1 MVTRRDWFQLTLS
14 GAIAALITRT
24 LPAQT
29 VVSGAL
35 KLTVYKSPSC
45 GCCSAWVDHMKSKGF
60 TVETHDMPDDKLAEV
75 KDTFGVPVA
84 LRSCHVAL
92 LGAYVLE
99 GHVPADLARRL
110 LAEKPKLIGLA
121 VPGMPVGSP
130 GMEMGPRKDKYDVV
144 AFAGGGKRWTYAS
157 R

>member
-1 MVTRRDWFQLTLS
+1 
-14 GAIAALITRT
+14 
-24 LPAQT
+24 
-29 VVSGAL
+29 
-35 KLTVYKSPSC
+35 
-45 GCCSAWVDHMKSKGF
+45 MKAKGF
-60 TVETHDMPDDKLAEV
+60 TVESHDMPDAKLTEV
-75 KDTFGVPVA
+75 KDTFGVPTA

-110 LAEKPKLIGLA
+110 LAEKPKLVGLA

-130 GMEMGPRKDKYDVV
+130 GMEMGARKDKYDVV
-144 AFAGGGKRWTYAS
+144 AFARGGKSWTYAT